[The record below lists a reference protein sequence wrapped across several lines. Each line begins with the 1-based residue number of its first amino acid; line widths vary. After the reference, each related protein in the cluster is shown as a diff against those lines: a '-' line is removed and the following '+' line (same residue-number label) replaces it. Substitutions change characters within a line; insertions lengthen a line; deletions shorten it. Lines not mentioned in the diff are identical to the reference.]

1 MRQLDRSVRK
11 RRFFVLKFIDKM
23 QEKSIIYLI
32 RTIYVTKNVFIDFQ
46 HEQPRCQKKDV
57 RGGLCLYAFERLTE
71 EGRCFSG
78 KGKEVK

>member
-32 RTIYVTKNVFIDFQ
+32 RTIYVAKNVFIDFQ
-46 HEQPRCQKKDV
+46 HEQPRCQKKDI
-57 RGGLCLYAFERLTE
+57 RGGLCCMHLRE
-71 EGRCFSG
+71 
-78 KGKEVK
+78 